1 MSLASY
7 VPSTLRASPF
17 CNFIYDFL
25 LVFIAGMAL
34 SVLCM
39 GFAMAGFMM
48 AMNPNSERHW
58 RHMTPSATVL
68 SVLMGGYWAYLGLG
82 GTVVGDMAL
91 VYGPASFGVCCFL
104 LVLCMRETVKRE
116 TEALEKFDV
125 EEKIVI

>member
-7 VPSTLRASPF
+7 IPDFLRTSPF
-17 CNFIYDFL
+17 CNFLYDFL
-25 LVFIAGMAL
+25 LVSIAGMAL
-34 SVLCM
+34 SVLFM

-48 AMNPNSERHW
+48 AINPNSERHW

-82 GTVVGDMAL
+82 GTRVGDMAL

-104 LVLCMRETVKRE
+104 LVLCMRESIE
-116 TEALEKFDV
+116 GENEALEKFDV
-125 EEKIVI
+125 EEKIFI